1 MTTNTGTDGTTGKAT
16 GSRRLRAFLSRDRTT
31 KTLGLAAM
39 LIGFLV
45 ALEQVDGLVAER
57 QWMRNV
63 ARDAVGA
70 LWGPAQHLAGPFLI
84 VPVDR
89 VSGSGDTLRAETAY
103 RVISPRELDVA
114 VVLETE
120 TRHRGLF
127 EVPVYTATATIG
139 GRFARE
145 DFAGQAGVGLR
156 PPVLALRMADAAGVV
171 GTPEAGWNGT
181 AVPVDPDLAAA
192 AKTVLGD
199 QAIAATLPAAVLSDE
214 ANGRFVLTV
223 GLRGTG
229 QFHLAPSGRSTT
241 VAMRSPWPH
250 PSFTGSRTTAS
261 HEITTDGFEATWE
274 IGPFGRGT
282 PSSWTTGSGPA
293 AADGLATLEAAAF
306 GVALVQPVD
315 PYRMTERTLKYGM
328 LFALYTFGAFVLLET
343 VFRRPLHWLHYL
355 LTGAS
360 VACFFLLLLSLSE
373 LLGFAAAYA
382 LGAAGVVAQTGLY
395 ARAVL
400 AELRLSLVFGGLL
413 AGLYAGLYG
422 LLRLEDTALVAG
434 SVGLF
439 AAIGLAMLLTR
450 RLNRRPAEPVA
461 T

>member
-1 MTTNTGTDGTTGKAT
+1 
-16 GSRRLRAFLSRDRTT
+16 
-31 KTLGLAAM
+31 
-39 LIGFLV
+39 
-45 ALEQVDGLVAER
+45 
-57 QWMRNV
+57 MREV

-70 LWGPAQHLAGPFLI
+70 LWGPEQLVAGPFLI

-89 VSGSGDTLRAETAY
+89 VSGSGGTLRAETVH
-103 RVISPRELDVA
+103 RVIAPKELDIAVA
-114 VVLETE
+114 LEPQ
-120 TRHRGLF
+120 TRRRGLF
-127 EVPVYTATATIG
+127 EVPVYTATATLT
-139 GRFARE
+139 GRFDPAE
-145 DFAGQAGVGLR
+145 FAGRAGAGLG
-156 PPVLALRMADAAGVV
+156 PPVLALRLADAAGVI
-171 GTPEAGWNGT
+171 GTPEASWNGI

-192 AKTVLGD
+192 AKAVLGD
-199 QAIAATLPAAVLSDE
+199 QAIAATLPAAVLSGE
-214 ANGRFVLTV
+214 ADGRFVLTV

-229 QFHLAPSGRSTT
+229 QFNLAPSGRSTT

-250 PSFTGSRTTAS
+250 PSFTGSRTAAS
-261 HEITTDGFEATWE
+261 HDIAADGFEATWE

-282 PSSWTTGSGPA
+282 PASWTTGSGTA
-293 AADGLATLEAAAF
+293 AFDGLSAMETAAF

-328 LFALYTFGAFVLLET
+328 LFALYTFGAFVLLES

-360 VACFFLLLLSLSE
+360 VASFFLLLSLSE

-400 AELRLSLVFGGLL
+400 GELRLSLVFGGLL

-422 LLRLEDTALVAG
+422 LLRLDDAALVTG
-434 SVGLF
+434 SAGLF

-450 RLNRRPAEPVA
+450 RLNRRPSGPVR